1 MSDQEGTDDDIDE
14 QDQVLTATDDRGL
27 QALATTDPL
36 VIEVSTE
43 PKKVERATIEQAID
57 EVKAEKEG
65 IGINN
70 HQGSDSNLPCPLY
83 YYVIPITIGI
93 FFHKKNCSGETH
105 YRRGVL

>member
-43 PKKVERATIEQAID
+43 PKKVARATIEQAID
-57 EVKAEKEG
+57 RKSV
-65 IGINN
+65 
-70 HQGSDSNLPCPLY
+70 
-83 YYVIPITIGI
+83 V
-93 FFHKKNCSGETH
+93 
-105 YRRGVL
+105 